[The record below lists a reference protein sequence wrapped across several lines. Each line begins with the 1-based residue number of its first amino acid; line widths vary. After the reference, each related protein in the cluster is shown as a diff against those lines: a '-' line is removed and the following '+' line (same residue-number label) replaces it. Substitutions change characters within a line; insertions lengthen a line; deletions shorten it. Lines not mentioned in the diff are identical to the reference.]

1 MRPMP
6 PKTAWSRLRTSAG
19 IPTSPCWVAET
30 RILYQRG
37 PFLRFIE
44 RANPKH
50 PSASMNP
57 AAHARSR
64 SDRLD
69 SRSLPGSPRGQGA
82 RLRHVGSVWPSIDRS
97 DNHQAL
103 PEWPRRLELALLD
116 PDSARAMRSPLGSLR
131 TPASSTRRFRIRS
144 DRRSFPFRA
153 SRPESGAGPLGLRHD
168 RAAARLLVVAG
179 SDSSSCSESRRWWN
193 PRRRRIRRPK
203 RSAEDRANLAGNR
216 PAARQSCHHSS
227 TSVRN

>member
-19 IPTSPCWVAET
+19 ITTSPCWVAET

-64 SDRLD
+64 SPGLALVAGFAAWARCSLEARRLG
-69 SRSLPGSPRGQGA
+69 LA
-82 RLRHVGSVWPSIDRS
+82 SIDRS

-103 PEWPRRLELALLD
+103 PEWPLRLELALLD

-179 SDSSSCSESRRWWN
+179 SDSSSCSESRRLWN
-193 PRRRRIRRPK
+193 PRRRRIRRPQ